1 MDKTVFPDEP
11 SLWMCID
18 EAAVKFD
25 LPDLQLAID
34 NYLRCTN
41 HSSGRQVEVPSSSK
55 RIQVWTKVQVQQPN
69 YHNRSSVEPPQSLSV
84 SPPIRAFPR
93 WSLWFCCYQWFRPK
107 WLVIR
112 WSQRYVSQSDTSD
125 THHFIGHTVVQLCI
139 IFCLLWSDWDDPK
152 AN

>member
-84 SPPIRAFPR
+84 SPPHQ
-93 WSLWFCCYQWFRPK
+93 S
-107 WLVIR
+107 
-112 WSQRYVSQSDTSD
+112 VSQVVVMILLLSVIQTKV
-125 THHFIGHTVVQLCI
+125 IGHQVVSKVCFTVRYFRYPSLHRTYC
-139 IFCLLWSDWDDPK
+139 CPTLYYLLSPLE
-152 AN
+152 